1 MAKNQLKTSYLI
13 SFSIQALLIY
23 QDKTSGNYIL
33 SVTMTSMA
41 GEIGV
46 VPRAGASL

>member
-1 MAKNQLKTSYLI
+1 MAKSQLKTSYLT

-23 QDKTSGNYIL
+23 QDKTWSNYIL
-33 SVTMTSMA
+33 SVKITSMA